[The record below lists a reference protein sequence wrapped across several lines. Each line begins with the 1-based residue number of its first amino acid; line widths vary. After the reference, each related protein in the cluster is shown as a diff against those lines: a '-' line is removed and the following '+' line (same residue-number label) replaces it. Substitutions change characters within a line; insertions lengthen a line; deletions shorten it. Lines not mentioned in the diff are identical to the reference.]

1 MADKK
6 FEFTGKE
13 VADAIKAACEKLDVP
28 QERLDIEVL
37 ETGSSG
43 IFGLIRK
50 KAKIRVTVQEQES
63 IEPVV
68 ESQALTEP
76 KQSLRKTEA
85 MKNGGKRATEKG
97 KPRATAKAAPEKQFA
112 KKEFNPPQEDLV
124 PVSAESVALVKEVLI
139 ELLEKMEFPSTVEV
153 SSEGIEVLCKIT
165 GEYEEY
171 LTGQDGRTVD
181 SIQYILRKIVARKT
195 PERIKLS
202 VDVGNY
208 RDERE
213 EGLKQKAAEL
223 AELVKADGKTQ
234 VIPALNP
241 SERRVVHMVLQDD
254 KEIRSRSVGDGLF
267 KKILIYK
274 PGKSKGDGRK
284 RNYNKNR
291 RGKGNRAGNSQG

>member
-1 MADKK
+1 MAEKK

-13 VADAIKAACEKLDVP
+13 VTDAIKTACDKLDVP

-50 KAKIRVTVQEQES
+50 KAKIRVTIQPEAEEETG
-63 IEPVV
+63 IEA
-68 ESQALTEP
+68 QTEP
-76 KQSLRKTEA
+76 EQRKNSRKAETSHNRKTSSKQRPQA
-85 MKNGGKRATEKG
+85 SPNTRQPFSDAKRESKTVE
-97 KPRATAKAAPEKQFA
+97 E
-112 KKEFNPPQEDLV
+112 ELV
-124 PVSAESVALVKEVLI
+124 PVSAESVTLVKETLI
-139 ELLEKMEFPSTVEV
+139 ELLDKMEFPSTVEV
-153 SSEGIEVLCKIT
+153 SSEGIEISCKIT

-181 SIQYILRKIVARKT
+181 SIQYILRKIIARKT

-208 RDERE
+208 RNERE
-213 EGLKQKAAEL
+213 EELKQKAVEL
-223 AELVKADGKTQ
+223 AGLVKTDGKTQ

-241 SERRVVHMVLQDD
+241 SERRVVHMILQDD

-274 PGKSKGDGRK
+274 PGKSKGDSRK

-291 RGKGNRAGNSQG
+291 RGRGSRAGNSRG

>member
-13 VADAIKAACEKLDVP
+13 VADAIKLACEKLDVP

-50 KAKIRVTVQEQES
+50 KAKISVTVKEEETDEVPV
-63 IEPVV
+63 EPQV
-68 ESQALTEP
+68 EAEP
-76 KQSLRKTEA
+76 KKNFRKPESSKTGTKKAGGRGRSRGTEKA
-85 MKNGGKRATEKG
+85 PATESVEK
-97 KPRATAKAAPEKQFA
+97 RDTVVPE
-112 KKEFNPPQEDLV
+112 EDIV
-124 PVSAESVALVKEVLI
+124 PVSAESVALVQEVLV

-153 SSEGIEVLCKIT
+153 FSEGIDVFCKIT

-181 SIQYILRKIVARKT
+181 SIQYILRKIIAKKT

-213 EGLKQKAAEL
+213 EELKQKAVEL
-223 AELVKADGKTQ
+223 AELVKDDGKTQ

-274 PGKSKGDGRK
+274 PGKSKADGRRK
-284 RNYNKNR
+284 GFNKTR